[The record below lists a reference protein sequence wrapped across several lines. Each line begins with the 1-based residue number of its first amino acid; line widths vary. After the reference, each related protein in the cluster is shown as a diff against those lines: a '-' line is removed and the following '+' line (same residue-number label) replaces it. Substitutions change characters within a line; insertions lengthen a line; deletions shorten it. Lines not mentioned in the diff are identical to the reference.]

1 MVICNQYKRLKEK
14 KKKKTPQCDL
24 QRQSE
29 KVSYVTMC
37 FVPVHEKKMY
47 WKWDYCLEYYV
58 FQNLESTFKTNDSD
72 N

>member
-47 WKWDYCLEYYV
+47 
-58 FQNLESTFKTNDSD
+58 
-72 N
+72 